1 MTIALRFKNLR
12 AMSRYLYLMP
22 AVILVSLIVIYPIIS
37 NIINSL
43 QTDKRLLMGVVK
55 PAFVGLSN
63 FINAWKE
70 GLFQVS
76 LKNSLLFTISSVAIA
91 FVLGLII
98 SILLNRVK
106 RFRVFYRVL
115 IVVPWVISPM
125 VAAFSW
131 KFLFNDSFGLIN
143 YFLLKIGLIHEKI
156 VWLGSFK
163 TAFMAL
169 TIANIW
175 RIFPFITIMLLAG
188 LQSVSK
194 DIEEA
199 AEIDGAGPVQKYIHI
214 LLPQMKHVIIIVIL
228 LQFIWNFNEFTVIQ
242 TLTQGGPA
250 DSTVVV
256 PVLIHKLG
264 FKYWRAGTASA
275 LSLIL
280 SIIILTLSL
289 LYLRIVGRKGDD

>member
-1 MTIALRFKNLR
+1 
-12 AMSRYLYLMP
+12 MSRYLYIMP
-22 AVILVSLIVIYPIIS
+22 AVVLVALIVIYPIIS

-43 QTDKRLLMGVVK
+43 QTDKRLLTGGAK
-55 PAFVGLSN
+55 PAFVGFSN
-63 FINAWKE
+63 FISAWNE

-91 FVLGLII
+91 FVFGLII
-98 SILLNRVK
+98 SVLLNRVK

-125 VAAFSW
+125 VAALSW

-143 YFLLKIGLIHEKI
+143 YFFLKIGLINEKI
-156 VWLGSFK
+156 VWLGNFK

-199 AEIDGAGPVQKYIHI
+199 AEIDGAGLVQKYIHI
-214 LLPQMKHVIIIVIL
+214 ILPQMKHVIIIVIL

-250 DSTVVV
+250 DSTVVL

-280 SIIILTLSL
+280 SLIILILSS
-289 LYLRIVGRKGDD
+289 LYLRIVGRKSDE